1 MILLT
6 SWAAAL
12 GAVLVLVLWVTAH
25 EREQCWGRRWAH
37 AALPS
42 LISGCAVV
50 LLTGYAS
57 WGMAMFLLVW
67 MLSEKSTRPIAASM
81 DNKHPRNYSHPD
93 EAPGVDH
100 ARCWGQT

>member
-1 MILLT
+1 M
-6 SWAAAL
+6 L
-12 GAVLVLVLWVTAH
+12 GPPVGARGASVADLRLCSCPAHGLRVL
-25 EREQCWGRRWAH
+25 
-37 AALPS
+37 
-42 LISGCAVV
+42 
-50 LLTGYAS
+50 
-57 WGMAMFLLVW
+57 GMAMFLLVW